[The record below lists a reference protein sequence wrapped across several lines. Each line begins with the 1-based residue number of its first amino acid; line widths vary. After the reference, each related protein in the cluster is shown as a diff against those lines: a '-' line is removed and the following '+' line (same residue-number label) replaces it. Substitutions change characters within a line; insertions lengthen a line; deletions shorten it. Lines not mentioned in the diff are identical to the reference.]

1 VSLVE
6 VLIVVTI
13 MSLLAAAVV
22 LVAFPELDKARV
34 RTAKMGAQAVA
45 DAADIYRRI
54 DHAEDATCPTV
65 QDLVAARKLHPR
77 RVTDPWGSRF
87 AVQCE
92 EEDTHGISPGRDHRL
107 GTRDDVRDDL
117 PPEQVETIA
126 KM

>member
-1 VSLVE
+1 VTLVE

-34 RTAKMGAQAVA
+34 RTAKMGAQTVA
-45 DAADIYRRI
+45 EAAEIYRRI
-54 DHAEDATCPTV
+54 DHPDDDTCPTV
-65 QDLVAARKLHPR
+65 QHLIQARKLNPK

-92 EEDTHGISPGRDHRL
+92 EEDTHGISAGRDKRL

-117 PPEQVETIA
+117 PPEQVESIA